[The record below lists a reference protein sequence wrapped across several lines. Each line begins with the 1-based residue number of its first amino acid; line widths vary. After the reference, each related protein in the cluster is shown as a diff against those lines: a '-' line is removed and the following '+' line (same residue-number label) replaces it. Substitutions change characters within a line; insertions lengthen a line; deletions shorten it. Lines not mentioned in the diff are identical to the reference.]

1 MKELERF
8 MGTSLMVAG
17 GRGLVDE
24 NPVLCLRR
32 TPNRDILRACR
43 TGTFRRCSSVKIPFG
58 KGCQVAISG
67 TEQFMRQTTGTE
79 V

>member
-1 MKELERF
+1 
-8 MGTSLMVAG
+8 MGTSLMVAD

-24 NPVLCLRR
+24 NPVLRLRC
-32 TPNRDILRACR
+32 TPNRDILHVCQ
-43 TGTFRRCSSVKIPFG
+43 TGKFRRCSSVKIAFG

-67 TEQFMRQTTGTE
+67 TEQFMRETTGIE